1 MHVNLSVRNRK
12 YLQVIDLQGI
22 QKFNCDPKGTGFKP
36 YFEGLTEIQNVEKI
50 FSIEIALNIE

>member
-36 YFEGLTEIQNVEKI
+36 YFEGLTEI
-50 FSIEIALNIE
+50 